1 MPTPAAILTG
11 FARLLLMLRDSPDA
25 REQVKDAFRRFAAD
39 LGEADHALALMPA
52 GFRWDRVE
60 VPLDRG
66 EVATLYGHLKGHGI
80 GEIRIPGGI
89 ATSALVA
96 LVRGLSVAPG
106 TYSSFDHLIARLDA
120 AGCGAIAVQPFGAAP
135 ETPAP
140 PSIAE
145 VIQPPSPRLSGPR
158 EAAPPKRPAA
168 PEDDGLLTD
177 LGPGAVTEARVGVI
191 HFVTRDEGSAA
202 AAGDVVERMSGIGPE
217 QASPEL
223 LNQAIAAGEGA
234 AHRDDWA
241 ELVGVAHGLVMLERR
256 GGEKA
261 HHRGIGIALRRML
274 PRTSLERVAK
284 LAARGNQRAEA
295 VAVLRR
301 MGADGTEV
309 LLSHMVE
316 CEDTAER
323 RAYFNAVKEMTE
335 GGELLLNMLTHDQ
348 WYVVRNV
355 AVLCGELQVEKSVHP
370 LSKLMS
376 HSDERVR
383 RAAAGALARIGGTG
397 AYEPLR
403 RAFQDS
409 AAGVRLEAA
418 RNLDGRRNRGLV
430 LTLAVIA
437 DSEKVADVQA
447 EMFLA
452 LGRLATG
459 EALAALRKAA
469 EPGGRLLRR
478 KPASVRLAA
487 VAGLHAAGPTAA
499 NYLKELLDDP
509 EEGVRAAVQ
518 KALQTLWE

>member
-1 MPTPAAILTG
+1 MPTPAAILTD
-11 FARLLLMLRDSPDA
+11 FARLLLMLRDSPDL
-25 REQVKDAFRRFAAD
+25 REQVKDVFRRFAAD
-39 LGEADHALALMPA
+39 LGEVDHVLQLTPV
-52 GFRWDRVE
+52 GFRWDKIE
-60 VPLDRG
+60 IPLDRG
-66 EVATLYGHLKGHGI
+66 EVASLYGHLKGHGI
-80 GEIRIPGGI
+80 GEIKIPGGI

-96 LVRGLSVAPG
+96 LIRGLAVSPG
-106 TYSSFDHLIARLDA
+106 TYGSFDHLIARLDA
-120 AGCGAIAVQPFGAAP
+120 AGCGTIAVHPFGAAP
-135 ETPAP
+135 VAAP
-140 PSIAE
+140 PPMPE
-145 VIQPPSPRLSGPR
+145 VIQPPSPRLSGPKPT
-158 EAAPPKRPAA
+158 APSKPPA
-168 PEDDGLLTD
+168 PDDDGRLAD

-191 HFVTRDEGSAA
+191 HFVTRDENVEA
-202 AAGDVVERMSGIGPE
+202 AAGDVAARLGAVAPE

-223 LNQAIAAGEGA
+223 LNRAIAAGETA
-234 AHRDDWA
+234 AQRQEWD
-241 ELVGVAHGLVMLERR
+241 ELVRVAHALVMLERR

-301 MGADGTEV
+301 MGVDGTEV

-316 CEDTAER
+316 CEDAAER
-323 RAYFNAVKEMTE
+323 RAYFNAVKEMSE

-370 LSKLMS
+370 LSKLMNN
-376 HSDERVR
+376 SDERVR

-403 RAFQDS
+403 RAFQDP

-418 RNLDGRRNRGLV
+418 KNLDGRRNRGLV
-430 LTLAVIA
+430 LSLVVIA
-437 DSEKVADVQA
+437 EGEKVPDVQA

-478 KPASVRLAA
+478 KPAAVRLAA
-487 VAGLHAAGPTAA
+487 VAGLHAAGPPAA
-499 NYLKELLDDP
+499 NYLKELLEDP
-509 EEGVRAAVQ
+509 EDGVRAAVQ